1 MNKWTSLFL
10 KLQIII
16 IFGGF
21 LTYNHKFI
29 FFSYSKFPLIWFRS
43 QLGLLP
49 PYSKLFI
56 ITNFYLSKNV
66 AISCLFRYGILNI
79 IIRIHGTVNKLDVY
93 NTSKRRL
100 LLNPFRPST
109 FKPFFSAA

>member
-1 MNKWTSLFL
+1 MDFSFPKFT
-10 KLQIII
+10 
-16 IFGGF
+16 
-21 LTYNHKFI
+21 NHHDIWRVSNIQPQAHVI
-29 FFSYSKFPLIWFRS
+29 FFSFSKFPLIWFRS

-56 ITNFYLSKNV
+56 ITSFYLSKNV